1 MTNTNDLSYAYSTAS
16 NKNCGSTLNEC
27 LLSKNKKA
35 LSDIAKEY
43 KIEKLSTLKKAEIV
57 EQLLALIIKN
67 LSKTA
72 KTLEK
77 DIQKVIPFFEQEKS
91 VNCKKIKGVNIT
103 ELVRLGLVYSYT
115 ENDEVYIT
123 MPEEILEKLS
133 ECKANYNQETA
144 LKFIK
149 GIISIYGAYS
159 VNSLVMSY
167 NSFTG
172 ENLTI
177 AECEKIAKSLK
188 TLTIK
193 NEFIFDKA
201 FAKNEKKQFEN
212 MLENLKKGLF
222 YKATFEEIMAYS
234 DEYYYEETAELTHLK
249 KFVTEYVTGKK
260 DITEQIIGTII
271 HDHRRS
277 ARYSIENYTD
287 TFLENGYGF
296 KAISTESKVVTLL
309 VEAINTVRMW
319 AYSGYTVLEIKKIK
333 LSEMSKNKQIR
344 AKVPLISEKIG
355 RNDPCPCGSGL
366 KYKKCCGKLA

>member
-1 MTNTNDLSYAYSTAS
+1 TNDFSYAMDTAAT
-16 NKNCGSTLNEC
+16 KKCVGSLADC

-35 LSDIAKEY
+35 LSDIGKEY

-57 EQLLALIIKN
+57 EK
-67 LSKTA
+67 
-72 KTLEK
+72 LEK
-77 DIQKVIPFFEQEKS
+77 LIPEKLSENVKLFGKDIDKVIPLLEIEK
-91 VNCKKIKGVNIT
+91 VANCKKTKGINIT
-103 ELVRLGLVYSYT
+103 ELIRLGLVYSYT
-115 ENDEVYIT
+115 ENNEVYIT
-123 MPEEILEKLS
+123 MPEEILEKLNENKS
-133 ECKANYNQETA
+133 SFNKETA
-144 LKFIK
+144 QKFIK

-159 VNSLVMSY
+159 INSLVMSY

-172 ENLTI
+172 ESLS
-177 AECEKIAKSLK
+177 ASEVEKIAKALK
-188 TLTIK
+188 TLSIK

-222 YKATFEEIMAYS
+222 FKASFEDIMAYS

-260 DITEQIIGTII
+260 DITDQIIATIV

-277 ARYSIENYTD
+277 ARYSIENYTNV
-287 TFLENGYGF
+287 FLENGYGF
-296 KAISTESKVVTLL
+296 RAISTESKVVTLL

-344 AKVPLISEKIG
+344 AKIPLVSEKIG
-355 RNDPCPCGSGL
+355 RNDPCPCGSGQ